1 MVETPQETRGW
12 RLLEYC
18 KKPAAGCCFID
29 VNAIMLPDYFFRDN
43 KMASRIMIAGC
54 LLLLSGWVWGQSYPN
69 RPVRM
74 IVAVPPGGPADTL
87 ARLVGPHLN
96 TGLGQT
102 VVIDNRPGAN
112 GGIAYDMAARSAP
125 DGHTFV
131 LVAAGVAINPSL
143 YPNVPYHPVK
153 DFAPITLGVTVPNI
167 LVVHPSV
174 AAKSVPDLVSAIKA
188 KQGGFTFAS
197 AGNGTSGHLALE
209 LFRLTSGTQFV
220 HVPYKGGAPALQET
234 IAGQTQALFSIA
246 LAATPQVK
254 AGKVRALAITSARR
268 SPVAPD
274 LPTVAESG
282 YPGFEVIGWFGWLAP
297 AQTGRPIIDRL
308 NQELVKALANP
319 EVKERLLS
327 MATVP
332 VGDKPETFARFI
344 LAEHQK
350 WAKII
355 KVANIKLQ

>member
-1 MVETPQETRGW
+1 MNRFIMAAFCG
-12 RLLEYC
+12 LLAC
-18 KKPAAGCCFID
+18 STVVQAQG
-29 VNAIMLPDYFFRDN
+29 
-43 KMASRIMIAGC
+43 
-54 LLLLSGWVWGQSYPN
+54 YPN

-96 TGLGQT
+96 TALGQT

-112 GGIAYDMAARSAP
+112 GGIAYDMAARSDP
-125 DGHTFV
+125 DGYTFV

-143 YPNVPYHPVK
+143 YPNVPYHPIK
-153 DFAPITLGVTVPNI
+153 DFAPITLGITVPNI

-174 AAKSVPDLVSAIKA
+174 AVKSVQELVSAIKA
-188 KQGGFTFAS
+188 KQGGFVFAS

-209 LFRLTSGTQFV
+209 LFRLSTGTSFV

-254 AGKVRALAITSARR
+254 AGKVRALAITSAKR
-268 SPVAPD
+268 SPVAPE

-282 YPGFEVIGWFGWLAP
+282 LPGFEVIGWFGWLAP
-297 AQTGRPIIDRL
+297 AKTNKAIVGRL
-308 NQELVKALANP
+308 NQELVKALGNP
-319 EVKERLLS
+319 EVKDRLLS

-332 VGDKPETFARFI
+332 VGDKPEEFAGFI
-344 LAEHQK
+344 RSEYDK
-350 WAKII
+350 WGKVI
-355 KVANIKLQ
+355 KAANIKLQ